1 MENNNKHWTIADHLE
16 DDLVKAICICG
27 RTVDLSEYEF
37 NKGRGLGHRCPLTHP
52 LMGERFGRLIVVAPT
67 QERRRNNIV
76 LRCACDCGEETT
88 TIAAELRRGNVRSC
102 GCLQREIASA
112 RASLRFPVSEMVSYA
127 SAHNRL
133 RLEKGRASDYMCVC
147 GERASQW
154 AYDGMDPDEI
164 IGTVTH
170 RGMSYSLKA
179 SHYHPLCHT
188 CHHTLDHGD
197 SDVIA
202 VLLVTG
208 DAEKRESISEEA

>member
-1 MENNNKHWTIADHLE
+1 MNRWRIIESLSGDKVQVE
-16 DDLVKAICICG
+16 CECG
-27 RTVDLSEYEF
+27 RTKELTQEDWDAGSKL
-37 NKGRGLGHRCPLTHP
+37 KHACPFDHELI
-52 LMGERFGRLIVVAPT
+52 GERFGRLVVQSPRK
-67 QERRRNNIV
+67 ERIRNNIAFNC
-76 LRCACDCGEETT
+76 LCDCGETQ
-88 TIAAELRRGNVRSC
+88 IAIGADLKRGNVRSC